1 METAA
6 GAVLIPIGLLVLA
19 FGGVPRRGDED
30 AAERLRRLAKDGIF
44 RWGMGLCTLAFG
56 LGLVFERV
64 HFG

>member
-1 METAA
+1 MEIAA
-6 GAVLIPIGLLVLA
+6 GAVLIPIGLMVLA

-30 AAERLRRLAKDGIF
+30 AAGRLGRLVKDAIF
-44 RWGMGLCTLAFG
+44 RWAMGLCTLAFG